1 MHRRLVSLTLM
12 GLLASGCV
20 TSKNQ
25 VETMPTL
32 TPPPA
37 EDMEPMS
44 AGNPGSLFNPGD
56 AQYLFSD
63 NRARRI
69 GDIVLVHITESSTS
83 KLEANTDTSKD
94 SSKDLSVENAFGATT
109 VGIGKLLG
117 FDPLKLNGATGTT
130 PLVKYGDSSD
140 FKGEGSTERK
150 ADVSATVAA
159 RVTKILPGGLMQ
171 VEGAREV
178 RINDETQIM
187 VVRGLVRPRDIS
199 SDNSVLS
206 THLADARIEYY
217 GKGVLAD
224 KQKAGW
230 LTRLL
235 DNAWPF

>member
-83 KLEANTDTSKD
+83 KLEAKTDTSKD

-130 PLVKYGDSSD
+130 PLVKYGDSSS
-140 FKGEGSTERK
+140 FKGEGTTERK

-178 RINDETQIM
+178 RINDESQIM